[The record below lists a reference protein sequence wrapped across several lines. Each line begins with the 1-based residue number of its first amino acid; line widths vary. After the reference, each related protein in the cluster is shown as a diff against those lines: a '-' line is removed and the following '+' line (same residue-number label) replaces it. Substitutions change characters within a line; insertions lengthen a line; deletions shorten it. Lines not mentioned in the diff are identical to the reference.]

1 MTPVQLKIA
10 RRREHLILAEGIAIE
25 IAMDLGA
32 RDEADRHRREM
43 EALIAARDAA
53 IQQAEEEGENYFAV
67 AGTVAGIQAEARRA
81 ERA

>member
-53 IQQAEEEGENYFAV
+53 IQLAEEEGESYFAI
-67 AGTVAGIQAEARRA
+67 AGAVAGIQAEARRA
-81 ERA
+81 VRA